1 MIGVFKAAPPY
12 PLHDFKAVYKCC
24 IIIII
29 FIIET
34 FRQKLADKLKTIHIQ
49 KSP

>member
-1 MIGVFKAAPPY
+1 VFKAAPPY

-29 FIIET
+29 IIIIIET